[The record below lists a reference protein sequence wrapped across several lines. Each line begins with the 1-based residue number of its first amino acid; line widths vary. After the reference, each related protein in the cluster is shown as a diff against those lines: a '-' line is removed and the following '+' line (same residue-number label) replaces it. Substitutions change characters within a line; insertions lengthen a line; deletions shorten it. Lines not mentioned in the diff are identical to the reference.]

1 MTVAEAIE
9 KFLKQFAAGRS
20 AHTVRAYGS
29 DLRQLAQVC
38 DENGVDDARLL
49 SGREIRLF
57 LRQFGA
63 SPVTRARKL
72 CAVRAFTRW
81 LVRSG
86 DLEENPS
93 LEISAPAKPK
103 RLPKDL
109 SVEQAAELV
118 SCAYGPT
125 PFRDQAILELLYGA
139 GLRASEVVGINLED
153 VDLKSG
159 EVRVRGKGMKDRVAL
174 FGDPCA
180 SAIRA
185 WLKHERPTT
194 SSPALF
200 VNRRGGRLTTRTLQN
215 IVQRRRRLLG
225 LGEPITPHS
234 LRHTFATHLLNGGA
248 DLKTVQQLLGHESL
262 ATTQVYTHVSIERL
276 KEVVRAR
283 HPRSKNSS
291 KNRR

>member
-20 AHTVRAYGS
+20 AQTVRAYGS
-29 DLRQLAQVC
+29 DLKQLAQVC
-38 DENGVDDARLL
+38 EESGVEDARLL

-86 DLEENPS
+86 DLEEDPS
-93 LEISAPAKPK
+93 LAISAPAKPK

-109 SVEQAAELV
+109 SEEQAAELV
-118 SCAYGPT
+118 SCTYGPT

-153 VDLKSG
+153 VDIRAG
-159 EVRVRGKGMKDRVAL
+159 EVRVRGKGMKDRVSL
-174 FGDPCA
+174 FGEPCA
-180 SAIRA
+180 NAIRA
-185 WLKHERPTT
+185 WLQHERPTAA
-194 SSPALF
+194 SPALF
-200 VNRRGGRLTTRTLQN
+200 VNRRGARLTTRTVQN
-215 IVQRRRRLLG
+215 IVARRRRLLG

-234 LRHTFATHLLNGGA
+234 LRHSFATHLLNGGA

-276 KEVVRAR
+276 KEVVRTR
-283 HPRSKNSS
+283 HPRSKTKS
-291 KNRR
+291 KQ

>member
-9 KFLKQFAAGRS
+9 AFLKQFAAGRS
-20 AHTVRAYGS
+20 AHTVRAYGA
-29 DLRQLAQVC
+29 DLRQMAQVC
-38 DENGVDDARLL
+38 DDSGVQDVRLL
-49 SGREIRLF
+49 SGREIRIF

-86 DLEENPS
+86 SLEEDPT

-118 SCAYGPT
+118 SCTHGST

-153 VDLKSG
+153 LDLRSG
-159 EVRVRGKGMKDRVAL
+159 EVRVRGKGMKDRIAL
-174 FGDPCA
+174 FGEPCA
-180 SAIRA
+180 NAIRA
-185 WLKHERPTT
+185 WLRLERPTT
-194 SSPALF
+194 PSPALF
-200 VNRRGGRLTTRTLQN
+200 VNRRGGRLTTRTVQN
-215 IVQRRRRLLG
+215 IVARRRRLLA

-234 LRHTFATHLLNGGA
+234 LRHSFATHLLNGGA

-262 ATTQVYTHVSIERL
+262 ATTQVYTHISIERL
-276 KEVVRAR
+276 KEVVRNR
-283 HPRSKNSS
+283 HPRSRK
-291 KNRR
+291 

>member
-9 KFLKQFAAGRS
+9 KFLRQFAAGRS
-20 AHTVRAYGS
+20 KHTVRAYGA
-29 DLRQLAQVC
+29 DLKQLAKVC
-38 DENGVDDARLL
+38 KHQGVEDARLL

-57 LRQFGA
+57 LRQFGS
-63 SPVTRARKL
+63 SPLTRARKL
-72 CAVRAFTRW
+72 CAARAFTRW
-81 LVRSG
+81 LARSG
-86 DLEENPS
+86 VIEEDPS
-93 LEISAPAKPK
+93 LSIAAPAKPK

-118 SCAYGPT
+118 SCSFGAT

-153 VDLKSG
+153 VDLKAG

-174 FGDPCA
+174 FGEPCRK
-180 SAIRA
+180 SIHA
-185 WLKHERPTT
+185 WLRHERPTT

-200 VNRRGGRLTTRTLQN
+200 VNRRGGRLTTRTVQN
-215 IVQRRRRLLG
+215 IVARRRRMLG

-234 LRHTFATHLLNGGA
+234 LRHSFATHLLNGGA

-262 ATTQVYTHVSIERL
+262 STTQVYTHMSIERL
-276 KEVVRAR
+276 KEVVRDR
-283 HPRSKNSS
+283 HPRSK
-291 KNRR
+291 KG

>member
-1 MTVAEAIE
+1 MTVSEAID

-20 AHTVRAYGS
+20 AHTLRAYGA
-29 DLRQLAQVC
+29 DLRQLEQVC
-38 DENGVDDARLL
+38 EQGGVRDARLL

-57 LRQFGA
+57 LRQFGS

-81 LVRSG
+81 LLRSG
-86 DLEENPS
+86 VLEEDPS
-93 LEISAPAKPK
+93 LAISAPAKPR

-118 SCAYGPT
+118 SCAHGST

-139 GLRASEVVGINLED
+139 GLRASEVVGINVED
-153 VDLKSG
+153 VDLRAG

-174 FGDPCA
+174 FGEPCA
-180 SAIRA
+180 NALQA

-200 VNRRGGRLTTRTLQN
+200 VNRRGGRLTTRTVQN
-215 IVQRRRRLLG
+215 IVVRRRRLLG
-225 LGEPITPHS
+225 LGEPVTPHS
-234 LRHTFATHLLNGGA
+234 LRHSFATHLLNGGA

-276 KEVVRAR
+276 KEVVRDR
-283 HPRSKNSS
+283 HPRSRA
-291 KNRR
+291 RR

>member
-1 MTVAEAIE
+1 MTVEDAIQR
-9 KFLKQFAAGRS
+9 FLKQFAAGRS
-20 AHTVRAYGS
+20 AHTLRAYAT
-29 DLRQLAQVC
+29 DLRQLAHVC
-38 DENGVDDARLL
+38 AEHGVEDARVL

-57 LRQFGA
+57 LRQFGS

-86 DLEENPS
+86 MLEDDPS
-93 LEISAPAKPK
+93 LAISAPAKPK

-109 SVEQAAELV
+109 SVEEAAELV
-118 SCAYGPT
+118 TCALGPT

-153 VDLKSG
+153 IDLKSG

-174 FGDPCA
+174 FGEPCA
-180 SAIRA
+180 NAIRA
-185 WLKHERPTT
+185 WLRHERPTT
-194 SSPALF
+194 SSSALF

-215 IVQRRRRLLG
+215 IVLRRRRLLG
-225 LGEPITPHS
+225 LGEPVTPHS
-234 LRHTFATHLLNGGA
+234 LRHSFATHLLNGGA
-248 DLKTVQQLLGHESL
+248 DLRTVQQLLGHESL

-276 KEVVRAR
+276 KEVVRER
-283 HPRSKNSS
+283 HPRSNAK
-291 KNRR
+291 R

>member
-1 MTVAEAIE
+1 MTVTEAIE
-9 KFLKQFAAGRS
+9 AFLRQFAAGRS
-20 AHTVRAYGS
+20 AHTVRAYGA
-29 DLRQLAQVC
+29 DLRQLAKVC
-38 DENGVDDARLL
+38 EENGVEDVKLL

-57 LRQFGA
+57 LRHFGA

-86 DLEENPS
+86 DLEEDPS
-93 LEISAPAKPK
+93 LDISSPAKPK

-153 VDLKSG
+153 VDVRAG

-174 FGDPCA
+174 FGEPCA
-180 SAIRA
+180 NAIRA
-185 WLKHERPTT
+185 WLRHERPTT
-194 SSPALF
+194 ASPALF
-200 VNRRGGRLTTRTLQN
+200 VNGRGGRLTTRTVQN
-215 IVQRRRRLLG
+215 IVARRRRLLG

-234 LRHTFATHLLNGGA
+234 LRHSFATHLLNGGA

-276 KEVVRAR
+276 KEVVRTR
-283 HPRSKNSS
+283 HPRSKT
-291 KNRR
+291 KR